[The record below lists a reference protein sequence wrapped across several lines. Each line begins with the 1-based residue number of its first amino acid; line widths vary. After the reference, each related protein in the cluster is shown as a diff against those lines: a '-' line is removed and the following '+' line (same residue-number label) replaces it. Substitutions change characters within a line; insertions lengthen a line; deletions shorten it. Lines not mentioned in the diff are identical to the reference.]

1 MGSAHALL
9 GALIDSGGLAPRSAF
24 CATLQE
30 NMKPYRLTISHV
42 LAASAVYAAA
52 LGPAFAATPAAT
64 NSAGA
69 TPYQHPHLGASP
81 AHAAQPGSKVKPV
94 NLNAASRA
102 ELLKLPGIGPGEAD
116 RIIKARPYFSKA
128 KLLAENVISAP
139 LYDGLKGRVFAGPA
153 PGLKVP
159 QAQGGAR

>member
-1 MGSAHALL
+1 
-9 GALIDSGGLAPRSAF
+9 
-24 CATLQE
+24 
-30 NMKPYRLTISHV
+30 MKPYRLTTSHV
-42 LAASAVYAAA
+42 LAAVAASAAA
-52 LGPAFAATPAAT
+52 MGAAFAATPAAT

-69 TPYQHPHLGASP
+69 APYQHPHLGASSP
-81 AHAAQPGSKVKPV
+81 HTAQPGPKIKPV
-94 NLNAASRA
+94 NLNTASRA
-102 ELLKLPGIGPGEAD
+102 ELLKLPGIGPSEAD

-159 QAQGGAR
+159 QPQGGAR